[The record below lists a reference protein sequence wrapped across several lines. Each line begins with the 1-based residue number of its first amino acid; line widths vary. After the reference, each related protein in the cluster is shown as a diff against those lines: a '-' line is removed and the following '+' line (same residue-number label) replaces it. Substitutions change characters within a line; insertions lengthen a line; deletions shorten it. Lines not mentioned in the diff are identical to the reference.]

1 MFRSNFVSAYSWFGR
16 DDPIHTGAC
25 PERTRRGLSMRSYC
39 LRRLSLSRDERGQS
53 SFEIGFRQLARAV
66 VKRMFWAFS
75 LCLLVGCVTT
85 DDPRQGGL
93 FSYNPKAYEQRLAER
108 RAVLHAIQADQQSQE
123 DRSRQLQAELVAKQ
137 SEFDEQKS
145 LLDALDNDLT
155 KIHRDLDKYRAKTSA
170 QLAEKGRIESEAKRL
185 KSQIQSVPA
194 QSQLTVDE
202 KEKKI
207 ASLKAEIDELLKLT
221 LLLTQ

>member
-1 MFRSNFVSAYSWFGR
+1 
-16 DDPIHTGAC
+16 
-25 PERTRRGLSMRSYC
+25 MRNYC
-39 LRRLSLSRDERGQS
+39 LLRLSLSRDERGQS
-53 SFEIGFRQLARAV
+53 GFEISFRQLARAV

-75 LCLLVGCVTT
+75 LCLLVGCATT

-93 FSYNPKAYEQRLAER
+93 FSYNPKGYEQRLADR
-108 RAVLHAIQADQQSQE
+108 RAVLQAIQADQQSEE
-123 DRSRQLQAELVAKQ
+123 DRSRQLQAELIAKQ

-145 LLDALDNDLT
+145 LLDALDNHLT
-155 KIHRDLDKYRAKTSA
+155 KIRRDLDEYRAKTSA
-170 QLAEKGRIESEAKRL
+170 QSAEKGRIESEVKGL
-185 KSQIQSVPA
+185 KSQIQFVRD
-194 QSQLTVDE
+194 QSQPTVDE